1 MTAPFILDA
10 FVILSGSE
18 SVFPASPL
26 RLLYAIQVS
35 LFLQDC
41 LRRGQ
46 NGTVCSVTR
55 VQWWYARYTDILL
68 PADAC
73 LEVRE
78 RR

>member
-18 SVFPASPL
+18 PVFPASRL

-41 LRRGQ
+41 LRHFSR
-46 NGTVCSVTR
+46 TVCVVARTEQSV
-55 VQWWYARYTDILL
+55 L
-68 PADAC
+68 
-73 LEVRE
+73 
-78 RR
+78 

>member
-18 SVFPASPL
+18 SVFPASRL
-26 RLLYAIQVS
+26 RLLYASQVS

-55 VQWWYARYTDILL
+55 V
-68 PADAC
+68 
-73 LEVRE
+73 
-78 RR
+78 